1 MSENPL
7 SQQVKQLISQIRVFD
22 RTRLYP
28 DGPQVSPWNNYSRE
42 NIKSFV
48 DSVYEILAK
57 LEKRQDLELC
67 GFNILSNLSSY
78 LTNFVN
84 SYASVTGLVDAQIST
99 QHHQALTYLNQI
111 NDYIRSS
118 GLYTELRFDPK
129 ENLKKISDALEFGE
143 NLLQNKEAFEK
154 TSEVFN
160 EVLKDKETFTQNL
173 LNDKGRLFDN
183 TADEYKTFRVK
194 SFVLINTKLNRYSII
209 KYFTT
214 FTVFY
219 GSFLQMVL
227 AFVFGLG
234 IMVIVYSF
242 IEAIKENGSVSPGVA
257 ILRISALIVPSYFAF
272 FFARQFQLSQKMYK
286 FYKFKA
292 LAMTTMSSL
301 FPTYPT
307 QQDKIMDKALAVIF
321 SEFNEKSN
329 SDLTQKDLIDFASK
343 FVPKNGQ

>member
-1 MSENPL
+1 MSENQL
-7 SQQVKQLISQIRVFD
+7 SQQVKQLISQIVVLD

-28 DGPQVSPWNNYSRE
+28 DGAQTTPWNGYSRE
-42 NIKSFV
+42 DIKLFV
-48 DSVYEILAK
+48 DSVYEMMIK
-57 LEKRQDLELC
+57 LEKRQDIDLC
-67 GFNILSNLSSY
+67 GFNILTNLSSFF
-78 LTNFVN
+78 TNFVN
-84 SYASVTGLVDAQIST
+84 SYVSVNGLVDSQIST
-99 QHHQALTYLNQI
+99 QHHQALNYLNQI

-129 ENLKKISDALEFGE
+129 ENLKKISDALVFGDK
-143 NLLQNKEAFEK
+143 LLQSKEAFEK

-160 EVLKDKETFTQNL
+160 EVLKDKEAFTQNL
-173 LNDKGRLFDN
+173 LNDRGRLFDS

-194 SFVLINTKLNRYSII
+194 TFVLVNTKLNKYPII

-214 FTVFY
+214 FILFY

-227 AFVFGLG
+227 AFMFGLG
-234 IMVIVYSF
+234 IMLIVYSF
-242 IEAIKENGSVSPGVA
+242 IEAIKENGLISPGVA

-307 QQDKIMDKALAVIF
+307 QQDKIIDKALEVIF
-321 SEFNEKSN
+321 SEFSEKNN
-329 SDLTQKDLIDFASK
+329 SDISQKDLLDFVSK
-343 FVPKNGQ
+343 FATKNG